1 MKRWILAL
9 IGVALWSSALRAAEP
24 QLKPVEIGYIE
35 SFDHKADVYVLK
47 TGDTRREVAILAPV
61 FNGDTIEV
69 NDPFATLTLRL
80 VGQTGP
86 IVLSKANEVATIT
99 GRIPQKGFLSGVF
112 GWTASVVQ
120 LFDREQ
126 REQVSASIRGNIEN
140 LTGNQLSAPLFALPQ
155 AVLAGRR
162 KLTIGWVSPPIVE
175 IRVLDGD
182 GRPVA
187 SGRGSGTLWATPEVD
202 WKPGEYTIELAASG
216 ETMRQSL
223 HFLPIDKGPNLPTEL
238 GDPTVPEPLRAA
250 AVGTWYAAEDPA
262 FLLEALQHVAPDAGS
277 SRPARLLTLAFIEG
291 KRPSPQ
297 SSGGRGEGEGHGGP
311 RSGHDAWAPP
321 STR

>member
-1 MKRWILAL
+1 MKRWILVL
-9 IGVALWSSALRAAEP
+9 IAVALWSPGLHAAEA
-24 QLKPVEIGYIE
+24 QIKSVEIGYIE
-35 SFDHKADVYVLK
+35 SFDHSADVYVLK
-47 TGDTRREVAILAPV
+47 TGDTRREVAIMAPV

-69 NDPFATLTLRL
+69 NDASATLTLRL
-80 VGQTGP
+80 VGQAGP
-86 IVLSKANEVATIT
+86 IVLSKANDVATIT
-99 GRIPQKGFLSGVF
+99 GQIPKKGFLSGVF

-126 REQVSASIRGNIEN
+126 REQVSASIRGNLE
-140 LTGNQLSAPLFALPQ
+140 TADELSAPLFARPQ

-162 KLTIGWVSPPIVE
+162 KLTIGWVSPRFVE
-175 IRVLDGD
+175 IRIVDRD

-187 SGRGSGTLWATPEVD
+187 NGRGSGTLWTTPEVD
-202 WKPGEYTIELAASG
+202 WKPGEYSIELAASG

-223 HFLPIDKGPNLPTEL
+223 SFLPPEKGPNLPSEL
-238 GDPTVPEPLRAA
+238 GDPTAPEPLRAVA
-250 AVGTWYAAEDPA
+250 TGAWYAAEDPA

-297 SSGGRGEGEGHGGP
+297 RSGKRGEDEGHRDPGD
-311 RSGHDAWAPP
+311 GHDVWASP

>member
-1 MKRWILAL
+1 MKCWVLVL
-9 IGVALWSSALRAAEP
+9 FGVALGSSVLSAAET
-24 QLKPVEIGYIE
+24 QLKSIEIGYIE
-35 SFDHKADVYVLK
+35 SFDHKPDVYVLR
-47 TGDTRREVAILAPV
+47 TGDTRREVAVLAPV

-69 NDPFATLTLRL
+69 KDASATLTLRL
-80 VGQTGP
+80 VGQDGP
-86 IVLSKANEVATIT
+86 MVLSKANDIATIT
-99 GRIPQKGFLSGVF
+99 GQIPRKSFLSGVF

-126 REQVSASIRGNIEN
+126 REQVSASIRGNIGN
-140 LTGNQLSAPLFALPQ
+140 LTGSPLSAPLFAAPQ
-155 AVLAGRR
+155 TVLAGKR
-162 KLTIGWVSPPIVE
+162 KLTIGWVSPLIVD

-187 SGRGSGTLWATPEVD
+187 EGRGSGTLWATPEVD

-223 HFLPIDKGPNLPTEL
+223 HFLPIDKGPNLPSDL
-238 GDPTVPEPLRAA
+238 GDPTVPEALRAV
-250 AVGTWYAAEDPA
+250 AVGAWYAAEDPA
-262 FLLEALQHVAPDAGS
+262 FLLEALQHVAPDAAS
-277 SRPARLLTLAFIEG
+277 SRPAGLLTLAFIEG

-297 SSGGRGEGEGHGGP
+297 SSRARGEGESDGGP
-311 RSGHDAWAPP
+311 RSGNNAWAPP